1 MSTPPKR
8 PFRNISQNKFEAY
21 IERVGNGDTAT
32 IDEWWSTSDAYK
44 KKGKKKKELGFF
56 RLKGLE
62 LGLRFK
68 LRAKARAKTRQDKAR
83 QDGTGQNIAKQGKAR
98 HGKAR

>member
-44 KKGKKKKELGFF
+44 KRGGKNERVRVMKGSG
-56 RLKGLE
+56 LKV
-62 LGLRFK
+62 
-68 LRAKARAKTRQDKAR
+68 
-83 QDGTGQNIAKQGKAR
+83 
-98 HGKAR
+98 